1 MNVATLIVG
10 PIQACCY
17 VVNFPPDSEA
27 LVIDPGGDG
36 EEIVNYLKKKK
47 LKPVYLVN
55 THGHI
60 DHIGANA
67 ELKKAFP
74 DALLCIHPSD
84 SAMLGASHKNLS
96 TELGFSYTSPEP
108 DKLLEGNDSL
118 KIGKHEFKI
127 LHTPGHTLGGISL
140 LHQPSGIKA
149 VPTIFTGD
157 TLFQM
162 GVGRT
167 DFPGGSMQELI
178 RNIKEKILSLPDD
191 TVVYPGH
198 GPATTVGAE
207 KHGNPFL

>member
-1 MNVATLIVG
+1 MKVETLIVG

-17 VVNFPPDSEA
+17 VVSFPPDSEA

-36 EEIVNYLKKKK
+36 EEIVSYLKKKK

-74 DALLCIHPSD
+74 DALLCIHPED
-84 SAMLGASHKNLS
+84 KPMLGASGKNLS

-108 DKLLEGNDSL
+108 DKLLKENESL
-118 KIGKHEFKI
+118 KLGKHEFKI

-140 LHQPSGIKA
+140 LYQSKDKSSS
-149 VPTIFTGD
+149 VFTGD

-167 DFPGGSMQELI
+167 DFPGGSMQELV
-178 RNIKEKILSLPDD
+178 RSIKEKILSLPDD